1 MSHSEETRTSRWKW
15 LFFDRLTELVFV
27 FIGVYSAFLLNG
39 YQIHQEEN
47 QRRGRLLTYLLRQ
60 ADDNAARLRET
71 TVDYDKRM
79 NVFFDH
85 LAKGEMPPVEPTNWA
100 SSYNGNDIGWILQTG
115 ALEFFDIQ
123 TVARLREVDAIART
137 GLAIL
142 AHDEK
147 LSDALIAPHVGNR
160 GYFYDP
166 VTKKLRPEFSFYL
179 DTWRDGSRFLH
190 TMNDARDT
198 LAKQLRV
205 EQARHR

>member
-1 MSHSEETRTSRWKW
+1 
-15 LFFDRLTELVFV
+15 
-27 FIGVYSAFLLNG
+27 
-39 YQIHQEEN
+39 N
-47 QRRGRLLTYLLRQ
+47 QRRARLLTYLLRQ

-79 NVFFDH
+79 NNFLLR
-85 LAKGEMPPVEPTNWA
+85 LAKGEMPPVETTNWA
-100 SSYNGNDIGWILQTG
+100 SNYNGNDIGWILQTG

-123 TVARLREVDAIART
+123 TVARLREVDAVART
-137 GLAIL
+137 GLSIL

-147 LSDALIAPHVGNR
+147 LSDALIAPHLGDQSF
-160 GYFYDP
+160 FYDAA
-166 VTKKLRPEFSFYL
+166 TKKLRPEYAFYP

-190 TMNDARDT
+190 AMNDARDQ